1 MISLIEKIKKFFS
14 RKEKQY
20 IEPYDETMYIRFI
33 DKMSEYA
40 KELCITT
47 KKIGPIENPFRYTS
61 IGTYYSGTGE
71 CFFYGNIPLVA
82 IYPHNLC
89 IKWNPLDE
97 NKFVLIEYD
106 IERGK
111 QMLLEQIKD
120 YKLYQQH
127 LKEERMKADFE

>member
-1 MISLIEKIKKFFS
+1 MKNLIEKIKSFFLPK
-14 RKEKQY
+14 KEDPERCYEEILYSDYINALTEFSKQLG
-20 IEPYDETMYIRFI
+20 II
-33 DKMSEYA
+33 DRS
-40 KELCITT
+40 
-47 KKIGPIENPFRYTS
+47 IGPIDELSTG
-61 IGTYYSGTGE
+61 IGT
-71 CFFYGNIPLVA
+71 CFTYNGSIILL

-111 QMLLEQIKD
+111 QMLLEQLKL
-120 YKLYQQH
+120 YKLHQQY